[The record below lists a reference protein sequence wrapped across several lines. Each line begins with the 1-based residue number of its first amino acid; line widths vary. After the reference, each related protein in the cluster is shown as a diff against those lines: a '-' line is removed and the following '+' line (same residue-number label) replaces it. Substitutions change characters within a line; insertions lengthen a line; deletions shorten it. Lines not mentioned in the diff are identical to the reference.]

1 MKHRKLLYSKNFFLL
16 NLVLVGAIL
25 GFVLSMVLFSCSTEI
40 RPSETALAQEAP
52 PTMENL
58 QDIQN
63 SFRFVAESVLPS
75 VVKLNVEEVRTQR
88 VPPSND
94 TPWFDFFFGQPDEEE
109 EDDEEREFRTQG
121 LGSGVIVRRDGRSYY
136 VLTNNHVIGDAD
148 EIQVVLDDER
158 EYSAELV
165 GRDERKDLALV
176 QFEAETDALPIARLG
191 DSDTLHVGDWV
202 LAIGSPF
209 GFQSTVTAGIVSA
222 LDRRGGPQGN
232 ISDFIQTDASINQGN
247 SGGALVNLE
256 GEVIGINTWI
266 TSSTGQS
273 VGLGFAIPINNARRS
288 IDQFIES
295 GSVEYGWL
303 GVSIPDA
310 PDEVLGAMGLEG
322 IDGAFVH
329 QVFQG
334 SPADEG
340 GILPGDYIV
349 SLDGDDVSGSDELV
363 LLVGD
368 LPVGTVA
375 NFGIIRLGE
384 RIDVEVTIA
393 RRQEER
399 QIAEQNRSLWPGL
412 RVFPLTDEVRDEL
425 EIQRRADGVIVSL
438 VESRSPAAVAGL
450 RVGDVITR
458 INDVDLESVPD
469 FYRALN
475 DLDEEVLDFYYLRDG
490 VELNVGITR

>member
-1 MKHRKLLYSKNFFLL
+1 MKHRKLLYSKNFFLA
-16 NLVLVGAIL
+16 NLVLTGAIF

-52 PTMENL
+52 PAMDSLE
-58 QDIQN
+58 DMQN
-63 SFRFVAESVLPS
+63 SFRFVAESVLPT
-75 VVKLNVEEVRTQR
+75 VVKINVEEVRTQR
-88 VPPSND
+88 VPRSND

-109 EDDEEREFRTQG
+109 EEEEREFRTQG
-121 LGSGVIVRRDGRSYY
+121 LGSGVIVRQDGTTYY

-148 EIQVVLDDER
+148 DIQVVLDDER

-176 QFEAETDALPIARLG
+176 QFEAETDALPTARIG

-273 VGLGFAIPINNARRS
+273 VGLGFAIPINNVRRS

-310 PDEVLGAMGLEG
+310 PDEVLEAMGLEDV
-322 IDGAFVH
+322 DGAFVH

-334 SPADEG
+334 SPAHEA

-349 SLDGDDVSGSDELV
+349 ELDDEEISGSDELV

-375 NFGIIRLGE
+375 EFGIIRLGE
-384 RIDVEVTIA
+384 RIDIEVTIA
-393 RRQEER
+393 KRQEER
-399 QIAEQNRSLWPGL
+399 EIAEQNRNLWPGM
-412 RVFPLTDEVRDEL
+412 RVFPVTEEVREEL
-425 EIQRRADGVIVSL
+425 ELERRTDGVIVSL
-438 VESRSPAAVAGL
+438 VESRSPAAIAGL
-450 RVGDVITR
+450 RVGDVIVR
-458 INDVDLESVPD
+458 INDQTIETVPD

>member
-1 MKHRKLLYSKNFFLL
+1 MKQRKLLYSKSFFLM
-16 NLVLVGAIL
+16 NLVLVGVIM

-52 PTMENL
+52 PSLEDLENV
-58 QDIQN
+58 QN
-63 SFRFVAESVLPS
+63 SFRFVADAVLPS

-88 VPPSND
+88 VPRAGD
-94 TPWFDFFFGQPDEEE
+94 TPWFDFFFGQPDEEGE
-109 EDDEEREFRTQG
+109 EEEREFRTQG
-121 LGSGVIVRRDGRSYY
+121 LGSGVIVRRDGETYY
-136 VLTNNHVIGDAD
+136 VLTNNHVVGEAD
-148 EIQVVLDDER
+148 NIQVVLDDER

-165 GRDERKDLALV
+165 GRDERKDLALIS
-176 QFEAETDALPIARLG
+176 FEAETDALPVARLG
-191 DSDTLHVGDWV
+191 DSDSLYVGDWV

-222 LDRRGGPQGN
+222 LGRRGGPQGN

-247 SGGALVNLE
+247 SGGALVNLS
-256 GEVIGINTWI
+256 GEVVGINTWI
-266 TSSTGQS
+266 TSSTGVS
-273 VGLGFAIPINNARRS
+273 VGLGFAIPINNAKRA

-310 PDEVLGAMGLEG
+310 PDEVLESMGLEDIG
-322 IDGAFVH
+322 GAFVH
-329 QVFQG
+329 QVFLG

-349 SLDGDDVSGSDELV
+349 SLNGQEITASDELV

-368 LPVGTVA
+368 LPVGDVA
-375 NFGIIRLGE
+375 EFGIIRMGE
-384 RIDVEVTIA
+384 RITVTVTIA
-393 RRQEER
+393 KRQEER
-399 QIAEQNRSLWPGL
+399 EIAEQNRRLWPGM
-412 RVFPLTDEVRDEL
+412 RVFPLTEEVKSEL
-425 EIQRRADGVIVSL
+425 DVGRRVDGVIISL
-438 VESRSPAAVAGL
+438 VESRSPAAIAGF

-458 INDVDLESVPD
+458 IDETPIEDVPD

-475 DLDEEVLDFYYLRDG
+475 DLDEETLDFYYLRDG
-490 VELNVGITR
+490 VELNVGIER